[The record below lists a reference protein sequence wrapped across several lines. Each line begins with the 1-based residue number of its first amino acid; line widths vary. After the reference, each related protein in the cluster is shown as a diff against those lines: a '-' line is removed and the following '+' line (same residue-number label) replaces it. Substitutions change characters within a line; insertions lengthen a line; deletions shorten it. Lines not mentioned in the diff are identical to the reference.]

1 MAEAAAPVA
10 TVAPANSE
18 ATEAA
23 EHAALIAELET
34 EGDSDGIDD
43 ARPAKARQG
52 KSIPAA
58 GETGDDT
65 EADTLAE
72 SEEADGENEGEDPD
86 GEAVDE
92 EVLFESVDDFRDHA
106 AELIK
111 KGDTRALEEALG
123 LEKGA
128 LKVNGAKVRWV
139 QTQIEKATTALSTAQ
154 QKEAEAQ
161 AVIQGAQH
169 HYGPIVQAKQHFA
182 SGQPQGVLAA
192 ARAVENHFGVK
203 IADFV
208 EAVVKAGRG
217 EASRPMQADPEVK
230 SLKETVQQLLAERQQ
245 QQQAAEQT
253 AARTKHVATIG
264 AKLKGTDLAK
274 LSDGAA
280 LVYDKIL
287 ASYDSTL
294 NGYKLDLKAAIK
306 ATLDDPAVKWKLLQ
320 ARKGRPPVPVK
331 NGTKTPPP
339 KLPAGPQRRRVVAA
353 ERPKSPADKEAAE
366 KAALIAELDAEE
378 RRDTRRSRRA

>member
-43 ARPAKARQG
+43 AKPAKARKVALAG
-52 KSIPAA
+52 TDEGDGDSA
-58 GETGDDT
+58 GEGEEASGEDEGELEGEEDGDDNSV
-65 EADTLAE
+65 E
-72 SEEADGENEGEDPD
+72 
-86 GEAVDE
+86 
-92 EVLFESVDDFRDHA
+92 FESVDDFRDHA

-111 KGDTRALEEALG
+111 KGATRALEEALG
-123 LEKGA
+123 LEKGT

-264 AKLKGTDLAK
+264 TKLKGTDLAK

-320 ARKGRPPVPVK
+320 ARKGKPPVPVK

-339 KLPAGPQRRRVVAA
+339 KLPAGPQRRRVIAA